1 MPFGFRTI
9 LKKLII
15 LYDLIRFFLSKKL
28 FGFDNATKILYSCLK
43 ESVIPIL
50 RTNGAQIGNNCDIGS
65 PLIFHN
71 ARDFSNLCIGD
82 NCHIGKNCFFD
93 LYESILIGNNAAIGM
108 NTTIITHFQP
118 ISQTKLRYIYKTEI
132 QKVII
137 EDGVHILANCLILM
151 GVTINKNSLIGASSF
166 VNKSIPANY
175 LAYGNPIKLINS
187 LEITNG
193 KK

>member
-15 LYDLIRFFLSKKL
+15 LYDLIRFFLLKKI

-50 RTNGAQIGNNCDIGS
+50 KANGAQIGHHCDIES

-71 ARDFSNLCIGD
+71 VRDFSNLFIGD

-93 LYESILIGNNAAIGM
+93 IRDSIVIGNDVTLSM
-108 NTTIITHFQP
+108 NTSIITHIQLGQ
-118 ISQTKLRYIYKTEI
+118 SKMKHLYKTKIE
-132 QKVII
+132 KVII
-137 EDGVHILANCLILM
+137 EDGVYIGSNCHILM
-151 GVTINKNSLIGASSF
+151 GVTINRNSLIGASSL
-166 VNKSIPANY
+166 VNKSIPKNSV
-175 LAYGNPIKLINS
+175 AYGNPAKIVKSIS
-187 LEITNG
+187 VT
-193 KK
+193 

>member
-15 LYDLIRFFLSKKL
+15 FYDLIRFFLSKKL

-50 RTNGAQIGNNCDIGS
+50 KGNGANIGINCDIET

-71 ARDFSNLCIGD
+71 TRDFSNLSVGN
-82 NCHIGKNCFFD
+82 NCHIGKNSFFD
-93 LYESILIGNNAAIGM
+93 LRDKIAIGDNVTLSM
-108 NTTIITHFQP
+108 NTSIVTHIELGQAGMK
-118 ISQTKLRYIYKTEI
+118 SLYETEI
-132 QKVII
+132 KKVII
-137 EDGVHILANCLILM
+137 EDGVYVGANCTILL
-151 GVTINKNSLIGASSF
+151 GVIISQNSLIGAHSL

-175 LAYGNPIKLINS
+175 LAYGNPVKLIKS
-187 LEITNG
+187 IWITSE

>member
-50 RTNGAQIGNNCDIGS
+50 KANGAQIGNHCDIES

-108 NTTIITHFQP
+108 NTTIITHLQP
-118 ISQTKLRYIYKTEI
+118 ISQTKLSYIYKTEI

-137 EDGVHILANCLILM
+137 EDGVHIFANCVILM
-151 GVTINKNSLIGASSF
+151 GVTINKNSLIGASSL
-166 VNKSIPANY
+166 VNKSIPKNSV
-175 LAYGNPIKLINS
+175 AYGNPAKIVKSIS
-187 LEITNG
+187 VT
-193 KK
+193 

>member
-15 LYDLIRFFLSKKL
+15 FYDLIRFFLSKKL

-50 RTNGAQIGNNCDIGS
+50 KVNGAHIGNNCDIES
-65 PLIFHN
+65 PIIFHN
-71 ARDFSNLCIGD
+71 ARDFSNFFIGD

-93 LYESILIGNNAAIGM
+93 IRECIVIGNDVTLSM
-108 NTTIITHFQP
+108 NTTIITHIQLG
-118 ISQTKLRYIYKTEI
+118 QAKMKHLYETEI
-132 QKVII
+132 EKVII
-137 EDGVHILANCLILM
+137 EDGVYIGANCLMLM
-151 GVTINKNSLIGASSF
+151 GVIISQNSLIGAHSL

-175 LAYGNPIKLINS
+175 LAYGNPVKLIKS
-187 LEITNG
+187 IWITSE

>member
-9 LKKLII
+9 LKKIII

-50 RTNGAQIGNNCDIGS
+50 KINGAHIGENCDIES

-71 ARDFSNLCIGD
+71 ARDFSNLFIGD

-93 LYESILIGNNAAIGM
+93 LRKNIEIGNDVTISM
-108 NTTIITHFQP
+108 NTTIITHIQLG
-118 ISQTKLRYIYKTEI
+118 QAKMKYYYKTAIE
-132 QKVII
+132 KVII
-137 EDGVHILANCLILM
+137 DDSVYIGANCLIIM
-151 GVTINKNSLIGASSF
+151 GVTIEKNSLIGASSF
-166 VNKSIPANY
+166 VNKSIPKNCV
-175 LAYGNPIKLINS
+175 AYGQPAKVIESKEAAN
-187 LEITNG
+187 EE
-193 KK
+193 

>member
-50 RTNGAQIGNNCDIGS
+50 KANGGSVGENCDIES

-71 ARDFSNLCIGD
+71 ARDFSNLFIGD

-118 ISQTKLRYIYKTEI
+118 ISQTKLSYIYKTEI

-137 EDGVHILANCLILM
+137 EDGVYIGANCLILM
-151 GVTINKNSLIGASSF
+151 GVTINRNSLIGANSL
-166 VNKSIPANY
+166 VNKSIPKNSV
-175 LAYGNPIKLINS
+175 AYGNPAKIVKSIS
-187 LEITNG
+187 VT
-193 KK
+193 

>member
-15 LYDLIRFFLSKKL
+15 FYDLIRFFISKKL
-28 FGFDNATKILYSCLK
+28 FGFDNATKILYDCLK

-50 RTNGAQIGNNCDIGS
+50 KANGAKIGFNCDIES

-71 ARDFSNLCIGD
+71 AKNFSNLVVGK
-82 NCHIGKNCFFD
+82 NCHIGKNSFFD
-93 LYESILIGNNAAIGM
+93 LRDKIEIGDNVTLSM
-108 NTTIITHFQP
+108 NTSIITHIDLGQAEM
-118 ISQTKLRYIYKTEI
+118 TNLYETEI
-132 QKVII
+132 KKVII
-137 EDGVHILANCLILM
+137 ENSVYVGANCVILM
-151 GVTINKNSLIGASSF
+151 GVIINQNSLVGASSL

-175 LAYGNPIKLINS
+175 LAYGNPVKLIKS
-187 LEITNG
+187 IWITSE